1 LPVPGKMCLFEGGAI
16 IPQEF
21 SLNAILGKKF
31 QAAHMKPIIKQLL
44 FLFLLNLVLAF
55 LIQGITNH
63 YGIKNNKMALDHA
76 IWVFTDEIGND
87 SWRPMGLAYDHWVES
102 QGQSLLYTDLLLP
115 VKVKFLYPPTALLI
129 TQFIETNNI
138 NLLAFSTSTTI
149 IFLFLMVAGV
159 IATAFYSY
167 REYKAPNLSTKEQI
181 AVGVLLTFLLFT
193 FYPVV
198 KAATLGQMQ
207 VWLNAF
213 FAIAILCYITGYDIL
228 AGIMLGL
235 MASIKP
241 HYALF
246 IIWGLF
252 RGNKRLVIAI
262 TVTGLLGVL
271 LGMREFGFAMYLDYL
286 RGLNFVTQ
294 HGESVY
300 TNQSFNALA
309 GRIFSVRYPEAFN
322 NLRWNGYRY
331 PPYNFWVFSFTQIT
345 SIAVL
350 LITLI
355 KTKSQSKESKLADFL
370 LMGLGATL
378 ASPIAWEHHYGV
390 LFPIFVCVWLILWFG
405 DTPLKSIWLKIAFVA
420 FYLIAANIF
429 PFAKFVADSYFN
441 VLQSYLLFAASG
453 LFIILLLIKHRLK
466 PRAAA

>member
-1 LPVPGKMCLFEGGAI
+1 
-16 IPQEF
+16 
-21 SLNAILGKKF
+21 
-31 QAAHMKPIIKQLL
+31 MKPIIKQLL
-44 FLFLLNLVLAF
+44 FLFLVNLILAF
-55 LIQGITNH
+55 LVKGITNS

-76 IWVFTDEIGND
+76 VWIFTAEIGND
-87 SWRPMGLAYDHWVES
+87 SWRPMQLAYDHWVES

-129 TQFIETNNI
+129 TQFIETNDI
-138 NLLAFSTSTTI
+138 NQPSFSTATTI
-149 IFLFLMVAGV
+149 IFIFLMIAGV
-159 IATAFYSY
+159 IGMAL
-167 REYKAPNLSTKEQI
+167 YKYKKYKTPQLSKGEQVV
-181 AVGVLLTFLLFT
+181 VGILLALLLFT

-213 FAIAILCYITGYDIL
+213 FAIAILCYITGYDVI

-246 IIWGLF
+246 IIWGLL

-286 RGLNFVTQ
+286 RGLSFVTQ
-294 HGESVY
+294 HGESFY

-309 GRIFSVRYPEAFN
+309 GRIFSVRYPELFN
-322 NLRWNGYRY
+322 NLKWNGYRY
-331 PPYNFWVFSFTQIT
+331 PPYNAWIFSFTQIT
-345 SIAVL
+345 SVAVL

-355 KTKSQSKESKLADFL
+355 KTTSQSSEAKLADFL

-390 LFPIFVCVWLILWFG
+390 LFPIFVCIWLILWFG
-405 DTPLKSIWLKIAFVA
+405 DGALKSIWAKIAFITC
-420 FYLIAANIF
+420 YLIAANAF
-429 PFAKFVADSYFN
+429 PFTKFLADSYLN
-441 VLQSYLLFAASG
+441 ILQSYLLFAALG
-453 LFIILLLIKHRLK
+453 LFVILLLIKHRPK
-466 PRAAA
+466 P

>member
-1 LPVPGKMCLFEGGAI
+1 
-16 IPQEF
+16 
-21 SLNAILGKKF
+21 
-31 QAAHMKPIIKQLL
+31 MKPIIKQLL
-44 FLFLLNLVLAF
+44 YLFLVNLILAF

-102 QGQSLLYTDLLLP
+102 QGLSLIYTDLLLP
-115 VKVKFLYPPTALLI
+115 VKVKFLYPPTSLLI
-129 TQFIETNNI
+129 TQFIETNHI
-138 NLLAFSTSTTI
+138 NLLAFSTATTI
-149 IFLFLMVAGV
+149 IFLFLMAAGV
-159 IATAFYSY
+159 IAAALYSY
-167 REYKAPNLSTKEQI
+167 REYKGMQLSTKEQI

-198 KAATLGQMQ
+198 KAATLGQLQ

-213 FAIAILCYITGYDIL
+213 FAIAILCYITGYDAL

-246 IIWGLF
+246 ILWGLL

-271 LGMREFGFAMYLDYL
+271 LGIREFGFAMYMDYL
-286 RGLNFVTQ
+286 RGLSFVTQ
-294 HGESVY
+294 HGESFY

-309 GRIFSVRYPEAFN
+309 GRIFSVRYPEIFN
-322 NLRWNGYRY
+322 NLKWNGYRY
-331 PPYNFWVFSFTQIT
+331 PPYNVWVFSFTQIT
-345 SIAVL
+345 SVAVL
-350 LITLI
+350 LITLL
-355 KTKSQSKESKLADFL
+355 KTKVQSKEAKLADFL
-370 LMGLGATL
+370 LMGMGATL

-390 LFPIFVCVWLILWFG
+390 LFPVFVSTWLVLWFG
-405 DTPLKSIWLKIAFVA
+405 DTTLKSIWVKIAFVA
-420 FYLIAANIF
+420 FYLIAANVF
-429 PFAKFVADSYFN
+429 PFAKFVADSYLN
-441 VLQSYLLFAASG
+441 VMQSYLFFAALG
-453 LFIILLLIKHRLK
+453 MFIILVLIKHQIK
-466 PRAAA
+466 PKAIA